1 MGEVEWLWRR
11 AFEGVRAWLL
21 RSKLPIWLWLETI
34 SAWVYVRNRLPSRA
48 LQGKSPFFQKY
59 GHNPDL
65 SNLLAWG
72 SLSFALIPSEVQE
85 GKLFA
90 RGRKC
95 FFVGYDEYSKSLRMY
110 DPEKKVVF
118 MAYHVKVFEGVYRGN
133 ATVEKLRIVEEWEA
147 GAGVSGP
154 GGKKSQETVSR
165 EPVQAQDSVLKNGG
179 GCFTDAPPMV
189 RPILPVSPSAQNDDA
204 PVVIPVASEPGS
216 DEESSSDKERAV
228 EEPRQVHRTRGFMN
242 QVGGVADI
250 PAPLPNVPIHDQPV
264 EAAPRYPARNRQQRD
279 LAINPIIQEAPPTVI
294 AERGRAMFDTPE
306 LSPEPEN
313 TIALDATALISLATH
328 PLLLYATHDT
338 DIKDDAETIALKV
351 WSSNPDEP
359 SYRSVMKGP
368 DRHCW
373 DPAISS
379 ESALLQAM
387 GCWDE
392 ALVDLPA
399 GFRAIP
405 LEFVLLIKCDTVGT
419 IIKYKARLVARGDL
433 QREGDYGETF
443 APTIRMASFRNMLAL
458 LTQNSG
464 ELRRT
469 KGPAWKSGQLDV
481 SSAYLHGKLQEEVYV
496 KQVPGEDDGT
506 GRVRRLR
513 KTLYGLKQSGHEWN
527 NVFHAALLE
536 IGFVQMN
543 ADAGVYY
550 RKRGEPELILGIHVD
565 DGAIVGND
573 SIPGVI
579 EDLNK
584 PFEIKDLGELREFLG
599 LQIDHNHD
607 MGEVRLHQ
615 SGYAQRILER
625 CGMDDC
631 KLIKTPCGPKAP
643 QTTSQPDEE
652 RDVSPLAVKY
662 RAVIGMLLYLCIS
675 RPDIIFPVGRAARYS
690 CNPSEVAWEQVKY
703 LLRYIR
709 GTTSVGILYGQGGEL
724 ETVSAFVDADH
735 GSDHESRR

>member
-1 MGEVEWLWRR
+1 MGEIEWLWRR

-21 RSKLPIWLWLETI
+21 CLKLPIWFWLEAI
-34 SAWVYVRNRLPSRA
+34 SAWVYVRNRLPSR
-48 LQGKSPFFQKY
+48 
-59 GHNPDL
+59 
-65 SNLLAWG
+65 
-72 SLSFALIPSEVQE
+72 
-85 GKLFA
+85 
-90 RGRKC
+90 
-95 FFVGYDEYSKSLRMY
+95 
-110 DPEKKVVF
+110 
-118 MAYHVKVFEGVYRGN
+118 RGN
-133 ATVEKLRIVEEWEA
+133 ATVEELRIVEEWEA

-154 GGKKSQETVSR
+154 EGGESQETVSG

-179 GCFTDAPPMV
+179 GSFTDAPPMV
-189 RPILPVSPSAQNDDA
+189 HPILPVSPSAQNDDA
-204 PVVIPVASEPGS
+204 PVVIPVASEPSS
-216 DEESSSDKERAV
+216 DEESSSDEEPAV
-228 EEPRQVHRTRGFMN
+228 EEPRQVHRT
-242 QVGGVADI
+242 
-250 PAPLPNVPIHDQPV
+250 
-264 EAAPRYPARNRQQRD
+264 QQRD
-279 LAINPIIQEAPPTVI
+279 LAINPIIQEAPPTVF

-306 LSPEPEN
+306 PSPEPEN

-338 DIKDDAETIALKV
+338 DIEDDAETIALKV
-351 WSSNPDEP
+351 WSLNPDEP

-379 ESALLQAM
+379 ESASLRAM

-405 LEFVLLIKCDTVGT
+405 LKFVLLIKRDAVGT

-433 QREGDYGETF
+433 QQEGDYGETF
-443 APTIRMASFRNMLAL
+443 APTIKMASFRNI
-458 LTQNSG
+458 
-464 ELRRT
+464 
-469 KGPAWKSGQLDV
+469 
-481 SSAYLHGKLQEEVYV
+481 AYLHGKLQEEVYL

-536 IGFVQMN
+536 IGFVQIN

-550 RKRGEPELILGIHVD
+550 RKRGKLELILGIHVD

-584 PFEIKDLGELREFLG
+584 RFEIKDLGELREVLG

-607 MGEVRLHQ
+607 TGEVHLHQ
-615 SGYAQRILER
+615 LGYAQRILE
-625 CGMDDC
+625 
-631 KLIKTPCGPKAP
+631 
-643 QTTSQPDEE
+643 
-652 RDVSPLAVKY
+652 
-662 RAVIGMLLYLCIS
+662 
-675 RPDIIFPVGRAARYS
+675 
-690 CNPSEVAWEQVKY
+690 
-703 LLRYIR
+703 
-709 GTTSVGILYGQGGEL
+709 
-724 ETVSAFVDADH
+724 
-735 GSDHESRR
+735 